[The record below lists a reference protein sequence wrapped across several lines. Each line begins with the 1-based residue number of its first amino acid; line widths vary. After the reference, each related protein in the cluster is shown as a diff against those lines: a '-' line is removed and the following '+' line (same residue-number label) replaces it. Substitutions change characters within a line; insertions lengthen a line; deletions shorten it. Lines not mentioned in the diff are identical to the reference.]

1 MSTLLPARQEGQAN
15 EEIRTGYHGDFSPRM
30 GRADCSIKLTEG
42 DGGVH
47 WRSLKWIHAAEP
59 EFQRRKL
66 DLSKY
71 STSVIEE
78 RDSVT
83 VVLKLIDAVEGAK
96 GSSGSY
102 PEIRGRNQQEESEG
116 TAAQLSSMTMGNANW
131 LAHAKRLD
139 LPERRNRARV
149 VTV

>member
-1 MSTLLPARQEGQAN
+1 MKRFELAIMVISVLGWGALIAQSNSPKAMAEF
-15 EEIRTGYHGDFSPRM
+15 TGAP
-30 GRADCSIKLTEG
+30 
-42 DGGVH
+42 
-47 WRSLKWIHAAEP
+47 LKWIHAAEP